1 LNPILSRFCEIYVPE
16 HTENN
21 CLINLHEVSIRD
33 IYDLNEH
40 DAIDQWIS
48 QQMTETPKTHVGFVR
63 LSREFYE
70 KGYSCLDFIRWMKKN
85 PEILDKDKSIVY
97 MCFDKIKLEFRCEK
111 LLLLYI
117 FDFLYLRSKKDLESM
132 LTI

>member
-1 LNPILSRFCEIYVPE
+1 
-16 HTENN
+16 
-21 CLINLHEVSIRD
+21 
-33 IYDLNEH
+33 
-40 DAIDQWIS
+40 
-48 QQMTETPKTHVGFVR
+48 
-63 LSREFYE
+63 
-70 KGYSCLDFIRWMKKN
+70 LDFIRWVKN
-85 PEILDKDKSIVY
+85 SPTIHELDKSMVC